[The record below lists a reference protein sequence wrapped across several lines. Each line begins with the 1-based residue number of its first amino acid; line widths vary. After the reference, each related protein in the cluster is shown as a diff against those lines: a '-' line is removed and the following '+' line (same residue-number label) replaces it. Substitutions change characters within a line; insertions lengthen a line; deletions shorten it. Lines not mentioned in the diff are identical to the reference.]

1 MTVIRKKGSMITASG
16 DGQNITRNSSF
27 FKRINDQPQDTVPS
41 EVPDM
46 SPMELTPKT
55 PLSIQE
61 DLPTSTQTTCET
73 PVRAPRTPCTPS
85 APTTPVLDT
94 PISPSVSQTPK
105 FSPKETVLKDTKN
118 ALPLRRSKRQIKPP
132 VKLNW

>member
-46 SPMELTPKT
+46 SPTELTPKLHYPFRRIYLS
-55 PLSIQE
+55 PLQQHVKP
-61 DLPTSTQTTCET
+61 LF
-73 PVRAPRTPCTPS
+73 
-85 APTTPVLDT
+85 VLR
-94 PISPSVSQTPK
+94 
-105 FSPKETVLKDTKN
+105 VLHV
-118 ALPLRRSKRQIKPP
+118 LHVLQVLLQPLC
-132 VKLNW
+132 